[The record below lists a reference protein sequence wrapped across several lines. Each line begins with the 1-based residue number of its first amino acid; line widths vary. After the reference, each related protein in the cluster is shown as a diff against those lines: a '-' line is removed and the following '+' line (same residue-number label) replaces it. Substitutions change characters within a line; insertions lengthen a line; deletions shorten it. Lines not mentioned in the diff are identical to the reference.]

1 MAQRLVQLIYIHGFR
16 GDDTTFQSFPCDLQ
30 GYLAARIPP
39 ELNIHIR
46 SSLYPT
52 YKSVKPI
59 SHATKNFLEW
69 LTTQPPGPVILLG
82 HSMGGL
88 LAAEA
93 ATHISNNP
101 DGYRPHRIVGMVA
114 FDTPYLGMHPHVVI
128 TGIASLFTDDSKDK
142 KTERQ
147 MNEHPD
153 VQIVD
158 SNVTDEWE
166 TFRKNIGGMSLS
178 PYINQSLHSSTGCI
192 GRTSSSSLLLFPS
205 HSSSSPPSRSPSP
218 SLIDQ
223 TMNFLN
229 SHADDPLVRWARK
242 HSDEPF
248 TASKRWLVEHFQFGS
263 CMFDPA
269 GLKARYTALVKW
281 NGGLWVNYWTQTV
294 PRVQE
299 DAHVH
304 EADND
309 VALLQTGMAETLSIT
324 SSSSS
329 SSLPSLGPWTTS
341 ETKTKTKTKVAK
353 KDSGKHLKKQRDKE
367 AKKGKIGRHFIVL
380 PTGLGRILGGGEKWE
395 KVLIAGVRDEVG
407 AHCGLFIRGQNMDY
421 DGLVDRVSRKILGWC
436 YTL

>member
-1 MAQRLVQLIYIHGFR
+1 MAQKLVQLIYIHGFR
-16 GDDTTFQSFPCDLQ
+16 GDDTTFQSFPIDLQ
-30 GYLAARIPP
+30 QYLAARIPP
-39 ELNIHIR
+39 ELNICIKT
-46 SSLYPT
+46 SLYPT

-101 DGYRPHRIVGMVA
+101 NGYRPHRIVAMIA

-128 TGIASLFTDDSKDK
+128 TGIASLFADDGKDK
-142 KTERQ
+142 KTESE

-158 SNVTDEWE
+158 SEVTDGWE
-166 TFRKNIGGMSLS
+166 TFRKNI
-178 PYINQSLHSSTGCI
+178 P
-192 GRTSSSSLLLFPS
+192 GRTSSSSLSLFS
-205 HSSSSPPSRSPSP
+205 AHSSSSSPSRSPSP
-218 SLIDQ
+218 SLIDH
-223 TMNFLN
+223 TRNFFN

-248 TASKRWLVEHFQFGS
+248 AASKRWLVEHFQFGS
-263 CMFDPA
+263 CMFDPPE
-269 GLKARYTALVKW
+269 LKARYTALVKW
-281 NGGLWVNYWTQTV
+281 NSGLWVNYYTQTV

-299 DAHVH
+299 DGHVE

-309 VALLQTGMAETLSIT
+309 VALLQTGMAETPSTT
-324 SSSSS
+324 S
-329 SSLPSLGPWTTS
+329 PSTSVPELGPRTAS
-341 ETKTKTKTKVAK
+341 ETKAAK
-353 KDSGKHLKKQRDKE
+353 KDDEKRKKKLKKQREKE
-367 AKKGKIGRHFIVL
+367 AKKGKVARHFVVL
-380 PTGLGRILGGGEKWE
+380 PTGLGQILGGGEKWE
-395 KVLIAGVRDEVG
+395 NVLIEGVKDEVG
-407 AHCGLFIRGQNMDY
+407 AHCGLFIRGQNLDY
-421 DGLVDRVSRKILGWC
+421 DGLVDRVSRKIVGWC

>member
-1 MAQRLVQLIYIHGFR
+1 MAQQLVQLIYIHGFR
-16 GDDTTFQSFPCDLQ
+16 GDDTTFQSFPSDLQ
-30 GYLAARIPP
+30 DYIAAQIPP
-39 ELNIHIR
+39 ELNIHIKT
-46 SSLYPT
+46 SLYPT

-101 DGYRPHRIVGMVA
+101 NGYRPHRIVAMIA

-128 TGIASLFTDDSKDK
+128 TGIASLFADDDDKDK
-142 KTERQ
+142 KTESE

-158 SNVTDEWE
+158 SDVTDDWE
-166 TFRKNIGGMSLS
+166 TFRKNIG
-178 PYINQSLHSSTGCI
+178 

-205 HSSSSPPSRSPSP
+205 HSSSTSPSRSPSP

-223 TMNFLN
+223 AKGFLD
-229 SHADDPLVRWARK
+229 SHANDPLVRWARK

-263 CMFDPA
+263 CMFDPPE
-269 GLKARYTALVKW
+269 LKARYTALVKW

-294 PRVQE
+294 PRAQE
-299 DAHVH
+299 DGYVE

-309 VALLQTGMAETLSIT
+309 VALLQTGMAGTPST
-324 SSSSS
+324 SSNSST
-329 SSLPSLGPWTTS
+329 SLPVLGPRTAS
-341 ETKTKTKTKVAK
+341 ETKLAK
-353 KDSGKHLKKQRDKE
+353 KDNEKHLKKLKKQREKE
-367 AKKGKIGRHFIVL
+367 AKKGKVGRHFIVL
-380 PTGLGRILGGGEKWE
+380 PTGLGKVLGGGEKWE
-395 KVLIAGVRDEVG
+395 KVLIGGVKDEVG
-407 AHCGLFIRGQNMDY
+407 AHCGLFIRGQNLDY

>member
-1 MAQRLVQLIYIHGFR
+1 MAQKLVQLIYIHGFK
-16 GDDTTFQSFPCDLQ
+16 GNDTTFQSFPVDLQ
-30 GYLAARIPP
+30 EYLEAQIPP
-39 ELNIHIR
+39 ELNIHIK
-46 SSLYPT
+46 SSIYPT

-93 ATHISNNP
+93 ATHTSNNF
-101 DGYRPHRIVGMVA
+101 DGYRPRRIVAMIA

-128 TGIASLFTDDSKDK
+128 TGIASLFADDDKDK
-142 KTERQ
+142 KTESE
-147 MNEHPD
+147 MNEHPN

-158 SNVTDEWE
+158 SGVTDEWE

-178 PYINQSLHSSTGCI
+178 PYVTPC
-192 GRTSSSSLLLFPS
+192 RTSSSSLLLFPS
-205 HSSSSPPSRSPSP
+205 HSSSTSPSRSPSP

-223 TMNFLN
+223 TKSFLN

-242 HSDEPF
+242 HSDAPF
-248 TASKRWLVEHFQFGS
+248 SASKRWLVEHFQFGS

-269 GLKARYTALVKW
+269 ELKARYTALVKW

-294 PRVQE
+294 PQVRE
-299 DAHVH
+299 DGHAE

-309 VALLQTGMAETLSIT
+309 VALLRTGITETPSTTLSN
-324 SSSSS
+324 SST
-329 SSLPSLGPWTTS
+329 SLPELGPRTAS
-341 ETKTKTKTKVAK
+341 ETKAAK
-353 KDSGKHLKKQRDKE
+353 KDNEKHLKKLKKQREKE
-367 AKKGKIGRHFIVL
+367 AKKGKVGRHFIVL
-380 PTGLGRILGGGEKWE
+380 PTGLGQVLGGGEKWE
-395 KVLIAGVRDEVG
+395 EVRIGGVKDEVG
-407 AHCGLFIRGQNMDY
+407 AHCGLFIRGQNLDY